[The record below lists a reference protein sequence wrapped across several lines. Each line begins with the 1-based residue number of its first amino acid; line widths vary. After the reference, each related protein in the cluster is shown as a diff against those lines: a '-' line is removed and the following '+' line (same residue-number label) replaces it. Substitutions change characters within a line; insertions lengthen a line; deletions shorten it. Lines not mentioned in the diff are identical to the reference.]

1 MLLTIDVKDSA
12 LDKIMNFLSSLKSEV
27 KVVDRSDTL
36 DIEVVTPD
44 DEDYK
49 YILRGR
55 EERKSNPENYG
66 HLSDIN
72 WN

>member
-1 MLLTIDVKDSA
+1 
-12 LDKIMNFLSSLKSEV
+12 MNFLSSLQSEV
-27 KVVDRSDTL
+27 KVIDRSDTL

-55 EERKSNPENYG
+55 EERKLHPENYG
-66 HLSDIN
+66 HLSDID